1 MHAKF
6 GGYVLA
12 WEFSFP
18 LLPSYQP
25 FLYFCSMF
33 GYELWL
39 KIKEIWYAYHY
50 IWGKQLPHSYFQTAK
65 VEQH

>member
-1 MHAKF
+1 M
-6 GGYVLA
+6 Y
-12 WEFSFP
+12 
-18 LLPSYQP
+18 
-25 FLYFCSMF
+25 

-39 KIKEIWYAYHY
+39 KIKEIWYAPYY